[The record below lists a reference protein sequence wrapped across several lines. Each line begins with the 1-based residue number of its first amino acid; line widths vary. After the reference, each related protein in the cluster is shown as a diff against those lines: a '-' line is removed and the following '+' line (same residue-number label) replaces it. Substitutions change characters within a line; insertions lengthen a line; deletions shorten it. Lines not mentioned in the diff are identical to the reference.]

1 MGSRVA
7 HRPRRVSASAARV
20 AALGVL
26 GEVRRRDARARDLM
40 RRSESLSR
48 LDARDK
54 GLAERLVLG
63 VVATS
68 GRLDAALGAYLARPG
83 SLEPRVRD
91 ALRVSAFELMYLG
104 TSGAVA
110 VSQGVELVRGVAP
123 RACGLANAVLRRVA
137 EKDATLVA
145 EARARVEDASADAC
159 DLALVAGWP
168 EWLARDLA
176 CSLGVPAC
184 CEMAACALEPAPVWV
199 SGNAALHPADEV
211 PAMLRAAGLD
221 PRPTRLAGTWVL
233 PSAAGLAASGL
244 VTSADVVVSDMAA
257 RLVARIA
264 SPAPASR
271 VLEVGQGRATKTLLL
286 EEAAIGQGGAC
297 DITGVDSVGYKSGVA
312 RDRLVHGLA
321 DHTRCLTLDARLL
334 GDVDACEPVGI
345 ARDDAFDLVFVD
357 APCTGTGTMRRH
369 PEIVWGLGRES
380 SSELAELQLQIL
392 RAASA
397 RVRVSG
403 SLVFSTCSVLDEEN
417 VSVVDS
423 FLASDEGRAFALAD
437 VREAPLV
444 EKDAS
449 VLELVSPHVDERGMF
464 RSHPRAGSFDGHFC
478 ARFVRVG

>member
-7 HRPRRVSASAARV
+7 RRPRRVSASAARV
-20 AALGVL
+20 AALDVL

-104 TSGAVA
+104 TPGAVA

-123 RACGLANAVLRRVA
+123 RACGLA
-137 EKDATLVA
+137 
-145 EARARVEDASADAC
+145 EARARVDGASADAC

-168 EWLARDLA
+168 EWLARDLVG
-176 CSLGVPAC
+176 SLGVPAC
-184 CEMAACALEPAPVWV
+184 CEMAACSLEPAPVWV
-199 SGNAALHPADEV
+199 SGNAALHSPDEV

-221 PRPTRLAGTWVL
+221 PRPSGLAGTWAL

-264 SPAPASR
+264 SPAPGSR

-297 DITGVDSVGYKSGVA
+297 KITGVDSVDYKSGVA
-312 RDRLVHGLA
+312 RDRLARGLA

-334 GDVDACEPVGI
+334 GDAAACEPVGI
-345 ARDDAFDLVFVD
+345 ARDDMFDLVFVD

-369 PEIVWGLGRES
+369 PEIVWGLARES
-380 SSELAELQLQIL
+380 APELAGLQLQIL

-397 RVRVSG
+397 RVRASG
-403 SLVFSTCSVLDEEN
+403 SLVFSTCSVLDEED
-417 VSVVDS
+417 VRVVDS
-423 FLASDEGRAFALAD
+423 FLASDEGRPFALAD

-444 EKDAS
+444 ENDAS

>member
-7 HRPRRVSASAARV
+7 RRPRLGSASAARV

-104 TSGAVA
+104 TPGAVA

-137 EKDATLVA
+137 EKDAPLVA
-145 EARARVEDASADAC
+145 EARARVDGASADAC

-168 EWLARDLA
+168 EWLARDLVG
-176 CSLGVPAC
+176 SLGVPAC
-184 CEMAACALEPAPVWV
+184 CEMAACSLEPAPVWV
-199 SGNAALHPADEV
+199 SGNAALHSPDEV

-221 PRPTRLAGTWVL
+221 PRPSGLAGTWAL

-264 SPAPASR
+264 SPAPGSR
-271 VLEVGQGRATKTLLL
+271 VLEVGQGNQDVAFGGGGHRPGRRLQNNRRRLSRLQVRRRPGQARPRPCRPHSLPDPRRPPAWGRRRLRA
-286 EEAAIGQGGAC
+286 
-297 DITGVDSVGYKSGVA
+297 
-312 RDRLVHGLA
+312 
-321 DHTRCLTLDARLL
+321 
-334 GDVDACEPVGI
+334 
-345 ARDDAFDLVFVD
+345 
-357 APCTGTGTMRRH
+357 RRH
-369 PEIVWGLGRES
+369 
-380 SSELAELQLQIL
+380 
-392 RAASA
+392 
-397 RVRVSG
+397 
-403 SLVFSTCSVLDEEN
+403 
-417 VSVVDS
+417 
-423 FLASDEGRAFALAD
+423 
-437 VREAPLV
+437 
-444 EKDAS
+444 
-449 VLELVSPHVDERGMF
+449 
-464 RSHPRAGSFDGHFC
+464 RS
-478 ARFVRVG
+478 

>member
-7 HRPRRVSASAARV
+7 RRPPRGSASAARV

-104 TSGAVA
+104 TAGAVA

-137 EKDATLVA
+137 EKDAPLVA
-145 EARARVEDASADAC
+145 EARARVDEASADAC

-168 EWLARDLA
+168 EWLARDLVG
-176 CSLGVPAC
+176 SLGVPAC
-184 CEMAACALEPAPVWV
+184 CEMAACSLEPAPVWV
-199 SGNAALHPADEV
+199 SGNAALHSPDEV
-211 PAMLRAAGLD
+211 PAMLRVAGLD
-221 PRPTRLAGTWVL
+221 PRATELAGTWAL
-233 PSAAGLAASGL
+233 PSAAGLAASDL

-264 SPAPASR
+264 SPAPGSR

-297 DITGVDSVGYKSGVA
+297 KITGVDSVDYKSGVA
-312 RDRLVHGLA
+312 RDRLARGLA

-334 GDVDACEPVGI
+334 GDTAACEPVGI
-345 ARDDAFDLVFVD
+345 ARDDMFDLVFVD

-369 PEIVWGLGRES
+369 PEIVWGLARES
-380 SSELAELQLQIL
+380 APELAGLQLQIL

-397 RVRVSG
+397 RVRASG
-403 SLVFSTCSVLDEEN
+403 SLVFSTCSVLDEED
-417 VSVVDS
+417 VRVVDS
-423 FLASDEGRAFALAD
+423 FLASDEGRPFALAD

-444 EKDAS
+444 ENDAS

-464 RSHPRAGSFDGHFC
+464 RSHPREGSFDGHFC